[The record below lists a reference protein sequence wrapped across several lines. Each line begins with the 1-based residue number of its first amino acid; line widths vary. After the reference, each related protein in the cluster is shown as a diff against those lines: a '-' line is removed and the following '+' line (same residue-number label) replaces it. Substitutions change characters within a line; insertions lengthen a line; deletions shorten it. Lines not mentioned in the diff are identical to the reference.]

1 MRAFIVLFL
10 SIATATATLCADDR
24 ALEVNQLFAM
34 FDKPGSPGCSVG
46 VIRAG
51 DFVYKR
57 SFGYASLELG
67 VPLTP
72 SSVFYMGSVSKQF
85 TAASVVL
92 AAEQGHLSLDDDVR
106 KYLPELPDYGRRITL
121 RQMLHQTSGFRDFLD
136 LVFISGRNATD
147 LASPA
152 EILKL
157 IARQRG
163 LNNVPGDEW
172 VYSNS
177 NYFLLG
183 EVVRRATG
191 KSLANFAAE
200 NIFRP
205 LGMTHTLFYEDN
217 TLVVPNR
224 VAAYDPGDEGNF
236 LVDWST
242 SYDIVG
248 GGGLMSSVDDLLF
261 WDRNFYVNKLGKGK
275 LPIELQSHGVLNN
288 GNQID
293 YALGLSLGDYRGL
306 PIVEHSGAL
315 FGYHSAFLRFPQQRF
330 SVIVLCNLATADPE
344 ALTRKIAD
352 LYLAPDFKPTKNTL
366 TAASALPD
374 PAAFAGTYLDPHSKT
389 IYTFTADHGN
399 LMGWGEVLQR
409 IDAERFY
416 DLGSNVITFEKVNGT
431 MRCSLAITGE
441 VYFSGDKL
449 QSVHLSEAELARFA
463 GRYHSDELDVIYTLS
478 VEKGGLTVKEGEKP
492 PVIFDPA
499 TPNEFYSS
507 DFRTLV
513 FQPDVDRRISGF
525 NLFTQ
530 AARGI
535 MFNRVN

>member
-1 MRAFIVLFL
+1 MLSRRNPRRGLRLQRVLRLREPRTRRPAHTF
-10 SIATATATLCADDR
+10 
-24 ALEVNQLFAM
+24 
-34 FDKPGSPGCSVG
+34 VG
-46 VIRAG
+46 LLHG
-51 DFVYKR
+51 
-57 SFGYASLELG
+57 LG
-67 VPLTP
+67 VEAIHRCQRRPCRRT
-72 SSVFYMGSVSKQF
+72 
-85 TAASVVL
+85 
-92 AAEQGHLSLDDDVR
+92 GHLSLDDDVR

-136 LVFISGRNATD
+136 LVFISGRNAAD

-157 IARQRG
+157 IARQKG

-191 KSLANFAAE
+191 KSLADFAAE
-200 NIFRP
+200 NIFQP
-205 LGMTHTLFYEDN
+205 LSMTHTLFYDDN

-224 VAAYDPGDEGNF
+224 VAAYDPGQEGNF

-261 WDRNFYVNKLGKGK
+261 WDRNFYTNKLGKGT
-275 LPIELQSHGVLNN
+275 LPIELQRHGALNN

-306 PIVEHSGAL
+306 PIVEHSGEL

-330 SVIVLCNLATADPE
+330 SVIVLCNLATAEPE

-352 LYLAPDFKPTKNTL
+352 LYLASDFEPTKSTL
-366 TAASALPD
+366 AAASDLPD
-374 PAAFAGTYLDPHSKT
+374 PAAFAGTYLDPRSKT

-399 LMGWGEVLQR
+399 LMGWGAVLQR
-409 IDAERFY
+409 IDAKRFY
-416 DLGSNVITFEKVNGT
+416 DLGSNIITFENVNGT

-449 QSVHLSEAELARFA
+449 QSVHLSEAELTRFA
-463 GRYHSDELDVIYTLS
+463 GSYHSDELDATYTLS
-478 VEKGGLTVKEGEKP
+478 AEKGRLTVKEDEKP
-492 PVIFDPA
+492 PVILDPA

-513 FQPDVDRRISGF
+513 FQPDADRRISGF
-525 NLFTQ
+525 NVFTQ

>member
-1 MRAFIVLFL
+1 MTTFASTSPSCPTTAIASRFARC
-10 SIATATATLCADDR
+10 SIKPAGSAT
-24 ALEVNQLFAM
+24 
-34 FDKPGSPGCSVG
+34 
-46 VIRAG
+46 
-51 DFVYKR
+51 
-57 SFGYASLELG
+57 
-67 VPLTP
+67 
-72 SSVFYMGSVSKQF
+72 
-85 TAASVVL
+85 
-92 AAEQGHLSLDDDVR
+92 
-106 KYLPELPDYGRRITL
+106 
-121 RQMLHQTSGFRDFLD
+121 FLD
-136 LVFISGRNATD
+136 LVFVSGRNAAD

-191 KSLANFAAE
+191 KSLADFAAE

-224 VAAYDPGDEGNF
+224 VAAYDPGEAGNF

-261 WDRNFYVNKLGKGK
+261 WDRNFYANQLGKGT

-344 ALTRKIAD
+344 G
-352 LYLAPDFKPTKNTL
+352 
-366 TAASALPD
+366 S
-374 PAAFAGTYLDPHSKT
+374 
-389 IYTFTADHGN
+389 YT
-399 LMGWGEVLQR
+399 Q
-409 IDAERFY
+409 
-416 DLGSNVITFEKVNGT
+416 
-431 MRCSLAITGE
+431 
-441 VYFSGDKL
+441 
-449 QSVHLSEAELARFA
+449 
-463 GRYHSDELDVIYTLS
+463 
-478 VEKGGLTVKEGEKP
+478 
-492 PVIFDPA
+492 
-499 TPNEFYSS
+499 
-507 DFRTLV
+507 
-513 FQPDVDRRISGF
+513 
-525 NLFTQ
+525 
-530 AARGI
+530 
-535 MFNRVN
+535 NR